1 MKAWF
6 CPWDSA
12 GLEPAESTFSDS
24 LFQRVDNTDDSLCQK
39 HHYKYVW
46 EWLRVG
52 ERDFSSYTQEKKDW
66 SHDWSQAAQCEGMSY
81 TVSAQPQQQVLYTQC
96 SLDLISNAQASLYT
110 TSVLH

>member
-1 MKAWF
+1 M
-6 CPWDSA
+6 
-12 GLEPAESTFSDS
+12 
-24 LFQRVDNTDDSLCQK
+24 
-39 HHYKYVW
+39 
-46 EWLRVG
+46 G